1 MIDVI
6 VRISW
11 CSIPATTTKRER
23 KRESDLPSSDVS
35 EFVENLF
42 YGITVDDYILEKKKT
57 HTHNTLTLQGH
68 TFCVFVMTTVGARR
82 TRKYKN
88 Q

>member
-6 VRISW
+6 VRGVVFQQQQQ
-11 CSIPATTTKRER
+11 KERER
-23 KRESDLPSSDVS
+23 ERDLPSSDVS

-57 HTHNTLTLQGH
+57 HTHTLTLQGPL
-68 TFCVFVMTTVGARR
+68 FVFS
-82 TRKYKN
+82 
-88 Q
+88 